1 MSETLRKVLEHEDF
15 PEGTKW
21 RYVNYAPGE
30 TVLKEGET
38 TRGVYLV
45 VEGTA
50 SVNMKVELE
59 DNRSIR
65 SGISKLVAGDTFG
78 ELNLFDALPR
88 SATVTAETDLKLIE
102 VDGVVLAQF
111 LDDHTEIGY
120 EVLKEVFIRH
130 ANQLRQANERVTRLF
145 SWGLRQHGIDKH
157 L

>member
-1 MSETLRKVLEHEDF
+1 MKEALRKVLEHPDF
-15 PEGTKW
+15 PEGDKW
-21 RYVNYAPGE
+21 RFVDYAPGATILE
-30 TVLKEGET
+30 EGEK
-38 TRGVYLV
+38 TRGVYLM

-59 DNRSIR
+59 DDRSIR
-65 SGISKLVAGDTFG
+65 SGISKLEPGDTFG

-88 SATVTAETDLKLIE
+88 SATVTAETDLKVIE
-102 VDGVVLAQF
+102 VDGMALGQF

-120 EVLKEVFIRH
+120 VVLKEVFMRH